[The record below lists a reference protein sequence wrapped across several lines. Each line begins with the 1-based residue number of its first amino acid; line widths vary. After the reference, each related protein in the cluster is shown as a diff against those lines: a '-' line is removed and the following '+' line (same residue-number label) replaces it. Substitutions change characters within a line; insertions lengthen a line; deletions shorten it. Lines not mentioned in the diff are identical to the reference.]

1 MVKDDL
7 FNDLVMLMISNGL
20 DAGKIRENIYL
31 TIDKYEIG
39 EKTTEIAVI
48 SENRNDFLIRKFLIG
63 KTVKGLTERTMKLYT
78 VEIPKMIEK
87 IGKTIDDIEADDIR
101 MYIAKRK
108 AIDKVSKTTQANELR
123 YLRSFFSYLH
133 NEELIQRNPM
143 NKVDG
148 IKPDHKKKEAFTEL
162 EIEKMRNELET
173 SKDKCVF
180 ELLLSTGCRV
190 SELVNIKKS
199 EIEQDRILVHG
210 KGEKD
215 RYVYINAK
223 AHYALKKYLSD
234 REDDNP
240 YLFPRM
246 IPITEMKKETPKKQ
260 LKNWYMYKENI
271 VPNMHTDKGTIEAS
285 IRKLGRS
292 VDVHAHPHKFRRTAA
307 TMALRRGM
315 PIEQVSKMLGHES
328 IETTQ
333 IYLDLSEEDLQ
344 IAHKKFVI

>member
-7 FNDLVMLMISNGL
+7 FSDVMMVLVSNGL
-20 DAGKIRENIYL
+20 DVRDIKESIYL
-31 TIDKYEIG
+31 AIDKYEIG
-39 EKTTEIAVI
+39 KKTTEIAVI
-48 SENRNDFLIRKFLIG
+48 SENRNELLIKKFFIG
-63 KTVKGLTERTMKLYT
+63 KTVKGLTERTMKLYST
-78 VEIPKMIEK
+78 EIPKIIEK
-87 IGKTIDDIEADDIR
+87 IGKTIDDIEPDDIR
-101 MYIAKRK
+101 LYIAKRK
-108 AIDKVSKTTQANELR
+108 TIDKVSKTTQANEIR
-123 YLRSFFSYLH
+123 YLRSFFTYLH

-143 NKVDG
+143 SKVDR
-148 IKPDHKKKEAFTEL
+148 IKPDHRKKEAFTEI

-190 SELVNIKKS
+190 SELVNIKIS
-199 EIEQDRILVHG
+199 EVENDRILVHG

-223 AHYALKKYLSD
+223 AHYALEKYLAD

-246 IPITEMKKETPKKQ
+246 KSIQEIGKETARKE
-260 LKNWYMYKENI
+260 LKNWYKHKENI
-271 VPNMHTDKGTIEAS
+271 IQDMHTGMGTIES
-285 IRKLGRS
+285 YVRKLGRS

-344 IAHKKFVI
+344 IAHRKYVI